1 LTGSACNHL
10 VMKRSFSF
18 FTLADTGDRESLP
31 LLTFPSQ

>member
-1 LTGSACNHL
+1 
-10 VMKRSFSF
+10 MKRSFSF